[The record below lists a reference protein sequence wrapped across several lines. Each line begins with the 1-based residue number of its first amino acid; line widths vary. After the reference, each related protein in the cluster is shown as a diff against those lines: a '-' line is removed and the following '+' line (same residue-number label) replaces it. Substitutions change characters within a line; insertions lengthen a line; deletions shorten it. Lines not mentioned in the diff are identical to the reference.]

1 MRKIDES
8 YIFCGLLW
16 VVFGMAYGIWMGITE
31 QLNFANSH
39 AHANL
44 VGFVTSMLFG
54 FLHRAYPAMAASRFA
69 MPQFLTYQIGAVLLV
84 LGKMMVDAGG
94 DTTLVKIG
102 SLVVLV
108 GTAGMLYLFLASRKA
123 LEGLPAAAALR

>member
-1 MRKIDES
+1 MRKIDEA

-31 QLNFANSH
+31 QLNFSNSH

-54 FLHRAYPAMAASRFA
+54 FLHRGFPAMAASRLA
-69 MPQFLTYQIGAVLLV
+69 LPQLLV
-84 LGKMMVDAGG
+84 YQTGAILLVIGKMKVDAGG
-94 DTTLVKIG
+94 DPTLVKFG
-102 SLVVLV
+102 SLVVLL
-108 GTAGMLYLFLASRKA
+108 GTVGMLCLYAMSRKGT
-123 LEGLPAAAALR
+123 EGVAAVSGTR

>member
-1 MRKIDES
+1 MRKIDQA

-16 VVFGMAYGIWMGITE
+16 VVFGMAYGIWIGITE
-31 QLNFANSH
+31 QFNFANSH

-54 FLHRAYPAMAASRFA
+54 FLHRAYPAMATSRFA
-69 MPQFLTYQIGAVLLV
+69 SPQFLVYQIGALLLV

-94 DTTLVKIG
+94 DNTLVKIG
-102 SLVVLV
+102 SLVVLI
-108 GTAGMLYLFLASRKA
+108 GTVGMLCLFVASRKGA
-123 LEGLPAAAALR
+123 EGIAAASALR